1 MGWILGT
8 ASGTQ
13 GLPSYSNDE
22 TRMTFDLLW
31 FGQICTTVA
40 VAILEECY
48 MAFANMQWVFL
59 SDGLI
64 VTHGLLASWN
74 FHGIV
79 FTGSARN
86 ITKKCHG
93 LKWRTEPWKKNPR
106 PFTEIFMV
114 HCHSTGGCPLTF
126 KEISVF
132 AVLSITLLIPQKR
145 MLRSYNVCK
154 KA

>member
-1 MGWILGT
+1 MVLHIWWKSSSSPVIRKLIGWILGT

-40 VAILEECY
+40 VSILEECC

-59 SDGLI
+59 SGELI
-64 VTHGLLASWN
+64 VAHGLLASWN

-86 ITKKCHG
+86 ITQKCHG
-93 LKWRTEPWKKNPR
+93 LKWRGFHRTMKKTQTFHRN
-106 PFTEIFMV
+106 F
-114 HCHSTGGCPLTF
+114 HGPL
-126 KEISVF
+126 SQYWWMS
-132 AVLSITLLIPQKR
+132 AHL
-145 MLRSYNVCK
+145 
-154 KA
+154 